1 MLMKDG
7 QYAFMQEVSKKVHD
21 VVRKDVVELVLSTDM
36 KQVSGSM
43 HKHGRGG
50 RSLFLYCTPVL
61 HKSCTSADAWKS
73 SPVCARHCLKQLHAL
88 SNLHSACASP
98 C

>member
-1 MLMKDG
+1 MKDG
-7 QYAFMQEVSKKVHD
+7 QYAFMQEVSKKVQD

-43 HKHGRGG
+43 REHGSGGRGF
-50 RSLFLYCTPVL
+50 SSYCTPVL
-61 HKSCTSADAWKS
+61 TSRAHQQMHLS
-73 SPVCARHCLKQLHAL
+73 PSPVCARHCLKQLHAL
-88 SNLHSACASP
+88 SNLHNACASP

>member
-36 KQVSGSM
+36 KQVSD
-43 HKHGRGG
+43 
-50 RSLFLYCTPVL
+50 PAAV
-61 HKSCTSADAWKS
+61 
-73 SPVCARHCLKQLHAL
+73 
-88 SNLHSACASP
+88 
-98 C
+98 

>member
-1 MLMKDG
+1 MKDG
-7 QYAFMQEVSKKVHD
+7 QYAFMQEVSKKVQD

-43 HKHGRGG
+43 GKHGRGG
-50 RSLFLYCTPVL
+50 RSLVLRCTPVL
-61 HKSCTSADAWKS
+61 TSRALQQMHLSA

-88 SNLHSACASP
+88 SNLHSACAGP